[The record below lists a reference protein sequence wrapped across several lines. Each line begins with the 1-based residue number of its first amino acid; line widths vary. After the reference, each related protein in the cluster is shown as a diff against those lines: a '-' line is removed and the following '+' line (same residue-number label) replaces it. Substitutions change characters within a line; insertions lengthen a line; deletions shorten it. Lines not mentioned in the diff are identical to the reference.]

1 MVAECSGGN
10 RSAATHAAEQVRQ
23 QVVEYVR
30 HEICRYGIHR
40 LTMDDIARGLRV
52 SKRTLYQLFP
62 QKTSLIRL
70 SLDEIAREA
79 RQQVAQPPA
88 LSAEA
93 AVRQLFAVVD
103 AYVTLLHTCG
113 SALLADMVP
122 DVEYEPFIESEKEFW
137 HRHMVDALM
146 QCRAYD
152 CLVLPL
158 IPETMVDNLSRV
170 IFEQCRQGV
179 DADEQRLMCRVVL
192 RGFFRR
198 EKIGYI
204 DELLAVD
211 GGRRLA

>member
-1 MVAECSGGN
+1 MVAECSTRHRSE
-10 RSAATHAAEQVRQ
+10 RSASEQVRQ
-23 QVVEYVR
+23 QVVDYVR

-40 LTMDDIARGLRV
+40 LTMDGIARGMRV

-79 RQQVAQPPA
+79 RQSVAVEPPP
-88 LSAEA
+88 SAEKA
-93 AVRQLFAVVD
+93 MQRLFELLD
-103 AYVTLLHTCG
+103 AYVSLLHTYG
-113 SALLADMVP
+113 SALLTDMAPDAD
-122 DVEYEPFIESEKEFW
+122 YEPFIESEKDFW
-137 HRHMVDALM
+137 YRHIVEALE
-146 QCRAYD
+146 QCHAYGW
-152 CLVLPL
+152 LLKEPTPQV
-158 IPETMVDNLSRV
+158 IADNLFHT

-179 DADEQRLMCRVVL
+179 DFGEQQLMCRVVL

-211 GGRRLA
+211 AERGIA